1 MDRGWLSAVDASR
14 FLTCLADD
22 YARLRTAAAGALD
35 ERVPSCPD
43 WTGADLVYHLAVVY
57 LHKTETMRRGRW
69 PAPWPPDLSAE
80 PPLAAADRAY
90 GELTAELTARDPDAP
105 ALTWFPTEQTVGFW
119 HRRMAQETVIHRVDA
134 ELAAG
139 LAHDPIPDD
148 LAEDGIDE
156 VLTRFLALAS
166 VEPATFDTDIGD
178 QVAACDG
185 ATVRVD
191 TGAVSWLLALGPD
204 AVIVERGHADT
215 DAVIRAEPA
224 AALRW
229 LWRRAGDDA
238 VTVEGNQSVVDRLR
252 ALLGATTR

>member
-1 MDRGWLSAVDASR
+1 VVRGWLSAVDASR

-22 YARLRTAAAGALD
+22 YTRLRTAVAGALD

-43 WTGADLVYHLAVVY
+43 WTGADLAYHVAEVY
-57 LHKTETMRRGRW
+57 LHKTETMRQGRW
-69 PAPWPPDLSAE
+69 PAPWPPDLSGE
-80 PPLAAADRAY
+80 QPLAALDRAY
-90 GELTAELTARDPDAP
+90 AELTAELTTRDPEAP
-105 ALTWFPTEQTVGFW
+105 ALTWFPTDQTVGFW

-156 VLTRFLALAS
+156 VLTRFLAFES
-166 VEPATFDTDIGD
+166 VESAEEIGD

-185 ATVRVD
+185 ATVRMD
-191 TGAVSWLLALGPD
+191 TGAASWLVALGPD

-215 DAVIRAEPA
+215 DAVIRADPA
-224 AALRW
+224 ATLRW
-229 LWRRAGDDA
+229 LWRRAGDEA
-238 VTVEGNQSVVDRLR
+238 VTVEGNHTVVDRLR
-252 ALLGATTR
+252 ALLGATTQ